1 MGRWGKRSCNLILY
15 ICLNPNLTLVMSRDS
30 LVSLTSLYQCD
41 IYIICPGWVSRFL
54 WDSLQSWINFE
65 YEMLILSVINSQYV
79 NYNIE
84 IWIYVPL
91 LFTNMFI
98 VMIPVYCALQVQ
110 LSVITIKKWT
120 NLFSHKTIL
129 VNHIALRKTL

>member
-1 MGRWGKRSCNLILY
+1 MPPELMGRWGKRSNNITCNLILY

-30 LVSLTSLYQCD
+30 LVSLPSLYQFD

-54 WDSLQSWINFE
+54 WFHYQAWVNFE
-65 YEMLILSVINSQYV
+65 YEILILFVINSRYV

-84 IWIYVPL
+84 IWIYVSL
-91 LFTNMFI
+91 LITNMFI

-110 LSVITIKKWT
+110 LYVVTIKSE
-120 NLFSHKTIL
+120 LFYFYIKPF
-129 VNHIALRKTL
+129 

>member
-15 ICLNPNLTLVMSRDS
+15 IFLESQPDSYYVSRF

-41 IYIICPGWVSRFL
+41 IYIICPGWVSRLL

-84 IWIYVPL
+84 IWIYVSL

-110 LSVITIKKWT
+110 LSVVTIKKWT
-120 NLFSHKTIL
+120 ILFSHKTIL